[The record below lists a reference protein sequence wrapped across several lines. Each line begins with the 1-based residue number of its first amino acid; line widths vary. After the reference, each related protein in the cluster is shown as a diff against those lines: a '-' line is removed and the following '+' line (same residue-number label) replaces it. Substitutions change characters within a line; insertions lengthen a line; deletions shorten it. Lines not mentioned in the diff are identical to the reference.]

1 MTEGAKDFISSLLVL
16 DCQRRPTAT
25 EALGHGWLADAAHVA
40 AGTAGPERRRKGE
53 NHRSRLGNFV
63 AKQRW
68 QNCVNVTIACS
79 ALKEGLENA
88 STDHI
93 EVGR

>member
-1 MTEGAKDFISSLLVL
+1 MMCENQTTLQGLMHHTLVVSETENLTQVDLSES
-16 DCQRRPTAT
+16 T
-25 EALGHGWLADAAHVA
+25 DAINL
-40 AGTAGPERRRKGE
+40 